1 MALRSWR
8 VVSLVISGLVVAAC
22 GTARAAALVGSASAG
37 VCTSPIASK
46 AGYMQSAS
54 TYYRDSQ
61 GALAI
66 SFATR
71 NRFESFP
78 GEKVSAY
85 FDVPGGSYSFAPDV
99 TQTSPGVFWL
109 AYEGP
114 GQFTGSNFARAAR
127 VDLNGA
133 VDENTGAVDLTL
145 KAQGFV
151 FHLAIAATD
160 MTGAVALSKRM
171 AADIESKNWS
181 DVYAAASPTLKSGG
195 YSKTLLA
202 RNLNADYKHVLRAC
216 RIGPGQYAPNL
227 APFAFPALFADHF
240 YDLLAVT
247 VSAPSGAPVATFAR
261 IDLMRES
268 GAWVFL
274 AGNTPGVGG
283 DGTETQQ
290 FGIPV
295 PSPQS

>member
-22 GTARAAALVGSASAG
+22 GTARAATLVGSASAG

-145 KAQGFV
+145 KAQGSV

-160 MTGAVALSKRM
+160 ITGAVALSKRI

-181 DVYAAASPTLKSGG
+181 DVYDASPATLKSAG
-195 YSKTLLA
+195 YSKALLA
-202 RNLNADYKHVLRAC
+202 RDLNAAYKHVVRAC

-227 APFAFPALFADHF
+227 APFAVPGVFDDHF
-240 YDLLAVT
+240 YDVLAITVT
-247 VSAPSGAPVATFAR
+247 APSGSRVATFALVNLER
-261 IDLMRES
+261 DN
-268 GAWVFL
+268 GVWVFL

-283 DGTETQQ
+283 DGAETQQ

-295 PSPQS
+295 PSPQG